1 MLGAAAHRR
10 RADSMTACSLAARL
24 ICRLQMP
31 SRFNSVRIQSLHAIS
46 GENGI
51 LPQHGDGGCKLGCGG
66 AGDGRVVGHG
76 FKTRS
81 LPTVSLHPGVLPS
94 SPFLHAYMPACSIN
108 ACACARMSTCIG
120 RSIYLCMCA
129 RTCIYTHVS
138 ACICLHIY
146 IFVCLCISMRIHT
159 CICMHVCTYIYMQ
172 LPVNIHTYM
181 HVDVCADVCL
191 QMCICVCV

>member
-1 MLGAAAHRR
+1 MRDAMFCGDETCSAHRPSAEVLAAARPTWRAPRPSSGVLSRWACCLASRVRNRDHVQTRARRGRFSRRARMLGAAAHRC

-24 ICRLQMP
+24 VCRLQMP
-31 SRFNSVRIQSLHAIS
+31 SRFNSVCIQSLHAIS

-94 SPFLHAYMPACSIN
+94 SPFLHAYMPACRHK
-108 ACACARMSTCIG
+108 CMRLRMHE
-120 RSIYLCMCA
+120 Y
-129 RTCIYTHVS
+129 
-138 ACICLHIY
+138 
-146 IFVCLCISMRIHT
+146 MRR
-159 CICMHVCTYIYMQ
+159 
-172 LPVNIHTYM
+172 
-181 HVDVCADVCL
+181 
-191 QMCICVCV
+191 